1 MNNETLLRTVESYKE
16 WESLIEE
23 AKKEQSSSDPKG
35 DIKKRKQK

>member
-23 AKKEQSSSDPKG
+23 AKKELESL
-35 DIKKRKQK
+35 KK